1 MYSFYQAP
9 PIPHLVI
16 LRFLQVFARI
26 KVLSF
31 LLLSSI
37 TLHGYSSICLSRLL
51 LMDIYVVYSLGLLL
65 GKKKTAMNN
74 HIYKCSY
81 GLFFWINT

>member
-51 LMDIYVVYSLGLLL
+51 LMDI
-65 GKKKTAMNN
+65 
-74 HIYKCSY
+74 
-81 GLFFWINT
+81 